1 MEGIMRDAAPGDD
14 PSPAQPD
21 DLRAPPPVD
30 LAAALT
36 QMAGLVLSRETVD
49 TALELVTTLAA
60 TTTAGTLGAAVTV
73 VDEHG
78 KRSRAASHQAVQQAD
93 ALQYELDEGPCLTA
107 CRTQEMVR
115 IDETTSD
122 VRWPRWSEA
131 VSRLGVRSVL
141 SVPLLAVGE
150 SIGAMKV
157 YSVRPANYGPHEERV
172 MRLLAGQAAILLANS
187 QSLSEAR
194 RLSRQLT
201 EALGRRDAIA
211 QAVGVLLA
219 RGASSQQ
226 EAFGQLAAA
235 AQKSHR
241 SIDNVARALVA
252 ALTAGDTHAAD
263 A

>member
-1 MEGIMRDAAPGDD
+1 MTD
-14 PSPAQPD
+14 PTTPAENPPPAQPD
-21 DLRAPPPVD
+21 EPIAPSVD
-30 LAAALT
+30 PAGALS
-36 QMAGLVLSRETVD
+36 QMSGLLLSRETVD

-107 CRTQEMVR
+107 WRTQEMVR

-122 VRWPRWSEA
+122 VRWPRWNEA

-141 SVPLLAVGE
+141 SAPLLAVGE

-172 MRLLAGQAAILLANS
+172 MRLLAGQATILLANS

-219 RGASSQQ
+219 RGASSHQ
-226 EAFGQLAAA
+226 EAFGHLAAA
-235 AQKSHR
+235 AQR
-241 SIDNVARALVA
+241 S
-252 ALTAGDTHAAD
+252 
-263 A
+263 